1 MRMSFQ
7 ITGLKFAEFAGL
19 VGRTDAELAAQEAR
33 RVVAD
38 RHPGFP
44 CRVSLVDAQPGESV
58 LLLNYEHLPVASPY
72 RARHAIYVRENASE
86 AQLEVGEIPQVLRN
100 RLLSLRAFSAAGM
113 LLDAD
118 VAEGDALAAT
128 IERLLAPDEVAYLHV
143 HNARPGCFAARVD
156 RA

>member
-1 MRMSFQ
+1 MSFQ
-7 ITGLKFAEFAGL
+7 ISGLRAAQFASLCGL
-19 VGRTDAELAAQEAR
+19 TDAQLVAHEAR

-44 CRVSLVDAQPGESV
+44 CRVSLVDAQPGERV

-72 RARHAIYVRENASE
+72 RARYAVYVRENARD
-86 AQLEVGEIPQVLRN
+86 ARLAVNEIPPVLHG

-118 VAEGDALAAT
+118 VAQDTSLTPT
-128 IERLLAPDEVAYLHV
+128 IERLLSSADVAYLHV

>member
-1 MRMSFQ
+1 MSFR
-7 ITGLKFAEFAGL
+7 ISGLAAREFCALFGM
-19 VGRTDAELAAQEAR
+19 TDAELAARNAR

-58 LLLNYEHLPVASPY
+58 LLVNYEHLPVSSPY
-72 RARHAIYVRENASE
+72 RSRYAVYVRENASE
-86 AQLEVGEIPQVLRN
+86 AQLRVNEIPQVLQQ
-100 RLLSLRAFSAAGM
+100 RLLSLRAFSHAGM

-118 VAEGDALAAT
+118 VAEGKELASAL
-128 IERLLAPDEVAYLHV
+128 ERLLAVPDVAYIHV